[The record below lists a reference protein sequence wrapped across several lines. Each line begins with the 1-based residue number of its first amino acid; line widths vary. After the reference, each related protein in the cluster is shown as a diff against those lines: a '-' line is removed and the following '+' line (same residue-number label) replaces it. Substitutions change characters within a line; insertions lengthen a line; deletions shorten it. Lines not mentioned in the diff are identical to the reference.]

1 MTEVVPMHPIKPW
14 EMDKTHIH
22 RIAKQH
28 AEWMREPVPKNG
40 FFKDSSTTQKTTV
53 CSLCACFVKRGNQRK
68 ARVEHHNS
76 DRHKECYAW
85 YETFYRGECAEI
97 KALRDTRS
105 RSFHLCEARHRLEL
119 VGKYARADIKDVMDW
134 YHVPGDQAAFK
145 IALADYVFTRY
156 VLQQP
161 QKAAVAAVRKHVFY
175 ARAILCYRVAKSHLT
190 ERPGDAYTVGMLLVP
205 YVCPP
210 TKRN

>member
-1 MTEVVPMHPIKPW
+1 MPYSHNAVASMNPIKPW
-14 EMDKTHIH
+14 EMDKAHIH

-28 AEWMREPVPKNG
+28 AEWQREPVPIGG
-40 FFKDSSTTQKTTV
+40 FFKDPSHARTTSV
-53 CSLCACFVKRGNQRK
+53 CSLCQCFVHKGYFRK
-68 ARVEHHNS
+68 ARVEHHKS

-119 VGKYARADIKDVMDW
+119 VAQYAGHKGDIMDW
-134 YHVPGDQAAFK
+134 YHVPGDQPAIK

-156 VLQQP
+156 VLQKK
-161 QKAAVAAVRKHVFY
+161 QKDCIAAVQKHLFY
-175 ARAILCYRVAKSHLT
+175 ARAILCYRVAKSCLT
-190 ERPGDAYTVGMLLVP
+190 ERPGDAYTVGMLLAP
-205 YVCPP
+205 YV
-210 TKRN
+210 KNV